1 MKVATSAT
9 VFSDAVG
16 IRLSVTYSVIDE
28 ESGKIIE
35 DNKRANKVL
44 TDVVAKN
51 LANQLLSYSQTYIE
65 TLED

>member
-16 IRLSVTYSVIDE
+16 TRISVTYSVIDE
-28 ESGKIIE
+28 ATGKIIE

-44 TDVVAKN
+44 TDANAKD
-51 LANQLLSYSQTYIE
+51 LANQMLAYAQTYVE
-65 TLED
+65 SLDE

>member
-16 IRLSVTYSVIDE
+16 MRLSVTYSVVDNNT
-28 ESGKIIE
+28 GKIIE

-44 TDVVAKN
+44 TDAEIKS
-51 LANQLLSYSQTYIE
+51 LAQDLLVYSQDYIE
-65 TLED
+65 SLEE